1 MAAEKVIAN
10 ERANP
15 MILAILQA
23 RMSSSRLPG
32 KVLTP
37 ILGIP
42 MLQHQLQ
49 RLNQCKSIDKLVVAT
64 STQSSDDLLAS
75 MCEQIGQ
82 ACYRGDLNNVLKR
95 FYDCTVKYGAEK
107 YGAEQSQ
114 PTHIV
119 RLTGDCPL
127 IDSSVVDDVVNKH
140 VQKKYDY
147 TTNAY
152 PQSFPDGLDVE
163 VMTAQTLKTI
173 YQKATQ
179 PEEFEH
185 VTFYVRRYAQDFSI
199 GTLTCDQDLSEQRW
213 TVDYPEDFALAKAV
227 FEGLYEKN
235 PHFNYQQVL
244 TFLQHHPN
252 VFALNRQHSD

>member
-1 MAAEKVIAN
+1 
-10 ERANP
+10 

-37 ILGIP
+37 ILGVP

-49 RLNQCKSIDKLVVAT
+49 RLSLCKSIDKLIVAT
-64 STQSSDDLLAS
+64 STERSDDPLAS

-82 ACYRGDLNNVLKR
+82 TCYRGDLNNVLKR
-95 FYDCTVKYGAEK
+95 FYDCFEKYSAEK
-107 YGAEQSQ
+107 YSAEQYAAEQDQ
-114 PTHIV
+114 PIHII

-127 IDSSVVDDVVNKH
+127 IDAAVVDNVVNKH
-140 VQKKYDY
+140 VQQKYDY

-152 PQSFPDGLDVE
+152 PQSFPNGLDVE

-173 YQKATQ
+173 YQKATL
-179 PEEFEH
+179 PDEIEH
-185 VTFYVRRYAQDFSI
+185 VTFYVRRYSEDFSI
-199 GTLTCDQDLSEQRW
+199 GALSCDQDLSEHRW

-227 FEGLYEKN
+227 FEGLYAQD

-244 TFLQHHPN
+244 TFLQHHPD
-252 VFALNRQHSD
+252 VYALNRQYSD

>member
-1 MAAEKVIAN
+1 
-10 ERANP
+10 

-37 ILGIP
+37 IMGVP
-42 MLQHQLQ
+42 MLQRQLQ
-49 RLNQCKSIDKLVVAT
+49 RLNLCKSLDKLIVAT
-64 STQSSDDLLAS
+64 STEPSDDALVS

-82 ACYRGDLNNVLKR
+82 TCYRGDLNNVLKR
-95 FYDCTVKYGAEK
+95 FYDCTVKH
-107 YGAEQSQ
+107 Q

-127 IDSSVVDDVVNKH
+127 IDAAVVDAVVNKH
-140 VQKKYDY
+140 VQQKYDY

-179 PEEFEH
+179 PDEIEH
-185 VTFYVRRYAQDFSI
+185 VTYYVRRYCENFSI
-199 GTLTCDQDLSEQRW
+199 GTLSCDQDLSEHRW
-213 TVDYPEDFALAKAV
+213 TVDYPEDFALVKAV
-227 FEGLYEKN
+227 FEGLYAKD

-244 TFLQHHPN
+244 TFLQHHPD
-252 VFALNRQHSD
+252 VYALNRQYSG

>member
-1 MAAEKVIAN
+1 
-10 ERANP
+10 

-49 RLNQCKSIDKLVVAT
+49 RLSRCKSIDKLVVAT
-64 STQSSDDLLAS
+64 STEPSDDPLAS

-82 ACYRGDLNNVLKR
+82 PCYRGDLNNVLKR
-95 FYDCTVKYGAEK
+95 FYDCAQSYQS
-107 YGAEQSQ
+107 EQDQ

-127 IDSSVVDDVVNKH
+127 IDATVVDAVVNKH
-140 VQKKYDY
+140 VRQEYDY

-152 PQSFPDGLDVE
+152 PQSYPDGLDVE
-163 VMTAQTLKTI
+163 VMTAQTLNTI

-179 PEEFEH
+179 PDEIEH
-185 VTFYVRRYAQDFSI
+185 VTFYVRRYAEDFSI
-199 GTLTCDQDLSEQRW
+199 GTQACDQDLSKQRW
-213 TVDYPEDFALAKAV
+213 TVDYPEDFALTKAV
-227 FEGLYEKN
+227 FEGLYGQD

-244 TFLQHHPN
+244 TFLQHNPD

>member
-1 MAAEKVIAN
+1 
-10 ERANP
+10 

-37 ILGIP
+37 ILGVP

-49 RLNQCKSIDKLVVAT
+49 RLNQCKSIDKLIVAT
-64 STQSSDDLLAS
+64 STQSSDDPLAS

-95 FYDCTVKYGAEK
+95 FYDC
-107 YGAEQSQ
+107 AEQEQ
-114 PTHIV
+114 PDHIV

-127 IDSSVVDDVVNKH
+127 IDAAVVDAVVNKH
-140 VQKKYDY
+140 VQQEYDY

-152 PQSFPDGLDVE
+152 PQSFPNGLDVE

-179 PEEFEH
+179 PDEIEH
-185 VTFYVRRYAQDFSI
+185 VTFYVRRYSEDFSI
-199 GTLTCDQDLSEQRW
+199 GTLSCDQDLSEQRW

-227 FEGLYEKN
+227 FEGLYAQD

-244 TFLQHHPN
+244 AFLQHHPD